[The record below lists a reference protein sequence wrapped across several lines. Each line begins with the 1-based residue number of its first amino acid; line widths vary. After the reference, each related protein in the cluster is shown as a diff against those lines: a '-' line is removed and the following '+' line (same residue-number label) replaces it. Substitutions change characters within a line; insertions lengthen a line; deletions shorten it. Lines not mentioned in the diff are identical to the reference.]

1 MMIMMISILVI
12 LVLICSLS
20 VCISVKFSIRSIS
33 RFSRYTRYTCLTMK
47 LSNDK
52 IDVDSYRKKS
62 SKTSSISVI
71 NKANNNK
78 SKASSHIFNKTTVNA
93 TINPDSLTQYIGQLV
108 LTAKGLTVATANNS
122 YIATPN
128 ESINTTNIYSLSIKN
143 MKSTIV
149 IPTTTISTNANT
161 AMTLLYESP
170 LVFEKFSLNDA
181 GKIT

>member
-1 MMIMMISILVI
+1 MMIKMISILVI

-20 VCISVKFSIRSIS
+20 VSV
-33 RFSRYTRYTCLTMK
+33 RFSMRKISSFSRCTRYTYLSMK

-78 SKASSHIFNKTTVNA
+78 SKATSYIFNKTTANA

-108 LTAKGLTVATANNS
+108 LTAKGLTVATTNNS
-122 YIATPN
+122 YIATQN

-143 MKSTIV
+143 TKSTSIA
-149 IPTTTISTNANT
+149 IPTTTISANAIT

-170 LVFEKFSLNDA
+170 LVFEKFSLHDA